1 MDQKFEILF
10 GSLFFYGLWLSS
22 FKMFLMRWYALDKYN
37 QVTARKVKAR
47 WVSSLKVADNILEK
61 FSQFIPR

>member
-10 GSLFFYGLWLSS
+10 GSLFFYSLWLSS
-22 FKMFLMRWYALDKYN
+22 FKIFLMRWHQLNKFI
-37 QVTARKVKAR
+37 QVIERKVKAR

>member
-1 MDQKFEILF
+1 
-10 GSLFFYGLWLSS
+10 
-22 FKMFLMRWYALDKYN
+22 MFLMRWYALDKYN

>member
-10 GSLFFYGLWLSS
+10 GSLFFYSLWLSS
-22 FKMFLMRWYALDKYN
+22 FKMFLMRWHQLDKYN
-37 QVTARKVKAR
+37 QVIARKVKAR
-47 WVSSLKVADNILEK
+47 WVSSPKVADNIREK